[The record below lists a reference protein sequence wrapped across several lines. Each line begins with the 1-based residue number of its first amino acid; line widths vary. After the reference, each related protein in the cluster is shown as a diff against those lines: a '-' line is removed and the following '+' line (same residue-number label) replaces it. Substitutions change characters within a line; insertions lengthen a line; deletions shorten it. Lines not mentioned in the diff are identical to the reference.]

1 MKNSRRESLIVNNFF
16 TLASIVIISITII
29 LYSKYISNDDYK
41 NDDLKEKVIPLS
53 CEKQTFS
60 TSKVYNQKLLN
71 DSIKALDKGHYKLE
85 GAYTKSTYQESI
97 IQEFISLD
105 ELNGFYIKSLEI
117 SPKENINKYL
127 TISYKIIE
135 NDKKD
140 PNKKPKDCKL
150 CSGSILTSFKADNID
165 IFKFYIDFNVYDK
178 NEIASKIDCSIK
190 VYENSVKKIQ

>member
-1 MKNSRRESLIVNNFF
+1 MNHKRQSLIVNNFF
-16 TLASIVIISITII
+16 TLASIVMISITII

-60 TSKVYNQKLLN
+60 TSKVFNQKLLN
-71 DSIKALDKGHYKLE
+71 DSMKALDKGHYKLE
-85 GAYTKSTYQESI
+85 GAYTKSTYSDSI
-97 IQEFISLD
+97 IEDFISLD
-105 ELNGFYIKSLEI
+105 EINSFYIKSLEI

-140 PNKKPKDCKL
+140 PNKKTKDCKL
-150 CSGSILTSFKADNID
+150 CSGSILTSFKADDKD
-165 IFKFYIDFNVYDK
+165 IFKFYIDFNLYDK

>member
-1 MKNSRRESLIVNNFF
+1 MDHKRPSLIVNNFF
-16 TLASIVIISITII
+16 TLASIVMISITII

-60 TSKVYNQKLLN
+60 TSKVFNQKLLN
-71 DSIKALDKGHYKLE
+71 DSMKALDKGHYKLE
-85 GAYTKSTYQESI
+85 GAYTKSTYSDSI
-97 IQEFISLD
+97 IEDFISLD
-105 ELNGFYIKSLEI
+105 EINSFYIKSLKI

-140 PNKKPKDCKL
+140 PNKKTKDCKL
-150 CSGSILTSFKADNID
+150 CSGSILTSFKADDKD
-165 IFKFYIDFNVYDK
+165 IFKFYIDFNLYDK